1 MAGLDEVEGCG
12 WDSRCQDSE
21 WILLYELAKSGN
33 GVFCMNGA
41 KIHDGQFETLEVF
54 YQIDRT
60 EICAGTLKMHVV
72 YKESD
77 KLRGTSLV
85 DRMRMPNWEVL

>member
-1 MAGLDEVEGCG
+1 
-12 WDSRCQDSE
+12 
-21 WILLYELAKSGN
+21 
-33 GVFCMNGA
+33 MNGA

-85 DRMRMPNWEVL
+85 DRMRMPNREFLQRGECALRPELPCNGG

>member
-1 MAGLDEVEGCG
+1 
-12 WDSRCQDSE
+12 
-21 WILLYELAKSGN
+21 
-33 GVFCMNGA
+33 MNGA

-60 EICAGTLKMHVV
+60 EICAGTLKVHVV

-85 DRMRMPNWEVL
+85 DRMRMPNREFPQRGECALRPELLRITKQGRLVA